1 MSEII
6 FILGGAESGKSSFAV
21 NLLKKA
27 KGKKGFV
34 ATCVAGV
41 AGDPE
46 MKIKIKKHKKE
57 RPFNWTTFEAA
68 GTPFKLNFDHKKIDS
83 LLIDSLTLWVSS
95 LMLQN
100 FKKEDARNKCKKFL
114 NEVKQKFKQIV
125 IVSDEVGQGIV
136 PENPDARRFRQIL
149 GAVNQEVAKT
159 ANKVFM
165 ITAGI
170 PLLLKNEW

>member
-6 FILGGAESGKSSFAV
+6 FVIGGSESGKSSFGV
-21 NLLKKA
+21 KLLKKS
-27 KGKKGFV
+27 KRKVGFV
-34 ATCVAGV
+34 ATCA
-41 AGDPE
+41 ARDLE

-57 RPFNWTTFEAA
+57 RPLNWTTFESAQ
-68 GTPFKLNFDHKKIDS
+68 TPFKVNFDHQEIDC

-100 FKKEDARNKCKKFL
+100 FKKDEILKKCKKFL
-114 NEVKQKFKQIV
+114 NEIKQKFKQIV

-136 PENPDARRFRQIL
+136 PENPDARSFRQIL
-149 GAVNQEVAKT
+149 GSINQQVAHS
-159 ANKVFM
+159 ANKVFI

-170 PLLLKNEW
+170 PLLLKDQQ

>member
-6 FILGGAESGKSSFAV
+6 FILGGAESGKSSFGV
-21 NLLKKA
+21 RFFKNF
-27 KGKKGFV
+27 KGKVGFV
-34 ATCVAGV
+34 ATCVAS
-41 AGDPE
+41 DPE
-46 MKIKIKKHKKE
+46 MKIKIKKHKNE
-57 RPFNWTTFEAA
+57 RPLNWITFESAQ
-68 GTPFKLNFDHKKIDS
+68 TPFKVNFDHQQIDS

-100 FKKEDARNKCKKFL
+100 FKKEDVQNKCKEFL
-114 NEVKQKFKQIV
+114 NEVKKKFKQIV

-136 PENPDARRFRQIL
+136 PKNQNARLFRQIL
-149 GAVNQEVAKT
+149 GAVNQEVAQT

-170 PLLLKNEW
+170 PLLLKNDR